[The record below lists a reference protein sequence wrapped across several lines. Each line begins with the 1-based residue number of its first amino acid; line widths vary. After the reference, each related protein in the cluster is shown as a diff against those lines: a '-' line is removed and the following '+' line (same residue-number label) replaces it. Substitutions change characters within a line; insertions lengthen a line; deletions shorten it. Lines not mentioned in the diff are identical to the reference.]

1 MKKLSAKQRI
11 ILHLAVGFV
20 LGGALGNLIALI
32 VSVSSGSG
40 VHVVS
45 QVRAAQLTLPGA
57 VILQTVLAGLLG
69 MAGVGG
75 MLYYDVERWS
85 LLGATAVHYLSVMA
99 CFVAVSFAL
108 DWLPPQWPFY
118 LISIAAMTA
127 AFATIWL
134 IMYLKWKRE
143 VKKMNEDLKKYVEEE
158 RQ

>member
-32 VSVSSGSG
+32 VSVASGSG

-85 LLGATAVHYLSVMA
+85 LLGATAVHYL
-99 CFVAVSFAL
+99 
-108 DWLPPQWPFY
+108 
-118 LISIAAMTA
+118 ISIAAMTA